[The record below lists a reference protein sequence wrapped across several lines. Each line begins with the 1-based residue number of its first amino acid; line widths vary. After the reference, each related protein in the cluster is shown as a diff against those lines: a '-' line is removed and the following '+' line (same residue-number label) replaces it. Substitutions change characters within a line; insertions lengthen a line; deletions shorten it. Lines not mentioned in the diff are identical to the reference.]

1 MTPAPVTTAAPVT
14 TPAPETTPASTPE
27 SAIAGVMAALAVVV
41 VTSLTAIRIGLA
53 DMPPT
58 RRADIPGKMDPTQAE
73 PWMAD
78 CLPGIGP
85 ARRDA
90 AAEAIRSGR
99 ALPVATAAAALPGWF
114 ALPSANQTE

>member
-1 MTPAPVTTAAPVT
+1 MTAAPSQESVT
-14 TPAPETTPASTPE
+14 
-27 SAIAGVMAALAVVV
+27 AGVMAALAVVV
-41 VTSLTAIRIGLA
+41 VTCLTVIRPMRPA
-53 DMPPT
+53 E
-58 RRADIPGKMDPTQAE
+58 IPAKMDPAQAE

-99 ALPVATAAAALPGWF
+99 ALPVPTAAAALPEWF
-114 ALPSANQTE
+114 ALPSSSQTE